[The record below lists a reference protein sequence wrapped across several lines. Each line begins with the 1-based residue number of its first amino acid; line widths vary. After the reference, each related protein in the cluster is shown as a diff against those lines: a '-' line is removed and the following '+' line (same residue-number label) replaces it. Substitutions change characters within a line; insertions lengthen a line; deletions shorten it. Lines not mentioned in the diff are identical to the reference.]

1 MERVYTGDW
10 TDVALVNNLLERE
23 GVDTIVIAA
32 QESRYLRSVY
42 VVDAADVDRAHDIIG
57 RYLRGEP
64 LDDPRFYRSWRCRSC
79 NELLEGQFDVCW
91 NCGAGKTS

>member
-1 MERVYTGDW
+1 VERIFTGSW
-10 TDVALVNNLLERE
+10 TDAALVHNLLERE
-23 GVDTIVIAA
+23 GVETIVIVAR
-32 QESRYLRSVY
+32 ESRYLRSVY
-42 VVDAADVDRAHDIIG
+42 VVDPAHVDHARDVVG

-79 NELLEGQFDVCW
+79 NELLEGQFGICW